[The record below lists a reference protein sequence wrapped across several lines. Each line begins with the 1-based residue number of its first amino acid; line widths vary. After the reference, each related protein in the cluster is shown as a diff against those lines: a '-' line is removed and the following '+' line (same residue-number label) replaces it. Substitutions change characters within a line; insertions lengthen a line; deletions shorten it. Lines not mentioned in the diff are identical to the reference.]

1 MVGNIYKGKVE
12 DVLSGLGS
20 AFVGVGENESLFLSK
35 SEINDAILRS
45 RGFDSTDNLPPINE
59 IIHKG
64 ENLIVQVRREGIGTK
79 NPQGTTKISLPGRFW
94 VFLPKDRRLGI
105 SRRIK
110 DQETINWLKG
120 VARELKEESEGL
132 IARTASEKASKED
145 LKRDFNFLLGT
156 WKGIEEDA
164 RRATAPKLIHGN
176 AKLVRQVIRDRLLD
190 DVNEVIIDSKKV
202 YKDVIDYL
210 HYLRMDE
217 YEDIV
222 KLYENDE
229 VPLFVKYDIE
239 NQIDRS
245 LEREVPLNSGG
256 YLAID
261 ETEALTAIDVNT
273 GSNVEHKNQEKAIL
287 NTNLSAA
294 KEIPRQLKLRKI
306 SGIIIVDFV
315 DMDNDK
321 NQQKVIDKLKDEL
334 RSDRVPADFIDM
346 TELGLVERTRK
357 REGES
362 LSDMLTE

>member
-1 MVGNIYKGKVE
+1 MGNIYKGKVE

-20 AFVGVGENESLFLSK
+20 AFVGVGETESLFLSK

-45 RGFDSTDNLPPINE
+45 RGFDSSENLPPINE

-64 ENLIVQVRREGIGTK
+64 ENLIVQVRREGIGSK

-105 SRRIK
+105 SRRVK
-110 DQETINWLKG
+110 DPDTIQWLKG
-120 VARELKEESEGL
+120 VARELKEDSEGL
-132 IARTASEKASKED
+132 IARTASEKATKED
-145 LKRDFNFLLGT
+145 LERDFNFLLGT

-164 RRATAPKLIHGN
+164 RRANAPELIHQN
-176 AKLVRQVIRDRLLD
+176 ARLIRQVIRDRLLGN
-190 DVNEVIIDSKKV
+190 VTKVLVDSKET
-202 YKDVIDYL
+202 YGDIIDYL

-222 KLYENDE
+222 KLYDENE
-229 VPLFVKYDIE
+229 EPLFEKYNVE
-239 NQIDRS
+239 SQIDRS
-245 LEREVPLNSGG
+245 LERQVPLDSGG

-273 GSNVEHKNQEKAIL
+273 GSNVAHKNQEKAIL

-315 DMDNDK
+315 DMRDK
-321 NQQKVIDKLKDEL
+321 ENQQKVINILKEEL

-346 TELGLVERTRK
+346 TELGLVEITRK
-357 REGES
+357 KEGES